1 MNDSI
6 HKNVIY
12 NLHLSLSILSISSLN
27 NSYEWK
33 LNYFEKFKE
42 VEKNISTIIIDY
54 MHVLK
59 KLWED
64 FPLEVLKEINIV
76 NWLLLQHK
84 QEIN

>member
-54 MHVLK
+54 MNVLK